1 MSTVFNLIAVG
12 GPVMIPI
19 VGLSIATFASAME
32 RAIFWFRVLRVENK
46 IVHEVLNAAHYN
58 LETAAEIAYK
68 AQNQPIGRFLFSAL
82 QLQDST
88 PETFRLALQTAGEDE
103 FVQMRRGNRLLETV
117 VAIAPL
123 LGLLGT
129 VTGLIIT
136 FANLKIGGGSSSVDT
151 SKAAAGIGEA
161 LVTTAGGMVV
171 AIIALSFLRVNTTL
185 QGKQVE
191 YFAKVAGRLELIY
204 RHLWYERSPVDEAY
218 EPLRS
223 RFANREV

>member
-1 MSTVFNLIAVG
+1 
-12 GPVMIPI
+12 MIPV

-58 LETAAEIAYK
+58 LEAAAAIAYK

-82 QLQDST
+82 QLQDPT

-129 VTGLIIT
+129 VSGLILT
-136 FANLKIGGGSSSVDT
+136 FANLKL
-151 SKAAAGIGEA
+151 AGVA
-161 LVTTAGGMVV
+161 LRW
-171 AIIALSFLRVNTTL
+171 IPPKQR
-185 QGKQVE
+185 QGLGKP
-191 YFAKVAGRLELIY
+191 
-204 RHLWYERSPVDEAY
+204 W
-218 EPLRS
+218 
-223 RFANREV
+223 